1 LNARPASRPSF
12 FWQGVLIVLPAAA
25 LAGFG
30 LVALRQD
37 RVLVHQQAAEQA
49 RKLADH
55 AVQVLLPSALEVA
68 PPAPIDIRGM
78 AVLPARPAEDL
89 VLAYANR
96 APGWAVCLAQR
107 NGDLIYPLPEGLLL
121 PTEVANPA
129 LDAARQAKWAQ
140 AQALDVQGND
150 PTEASTNY
158 QRFLAEDPPE
168 WFAAQAVYRLGVL
181 SARTGRSQAAR
192 DYFERV
198 RREFPEALSESGV
211 PLALYAGLH
220 LLGLSRESIADTPSR
235 TQLLDSTCAEAVCR
249 FPLLAPALLD
259 RLEVDGSSGQS
270 QAVIAWRQVLEAQ
283 QRARRIDAA
292 WQRALREEAAT
303 KTKVE
308 DDVPRWIDLGLNE
321 AWLVLS
327 APSGSNVWLMAL
339 PETSTAGWAKAALS
353 ALALP
358 SYFGVQLGV
367 AGRTLPGDQ
376 GEEMAVA
383 NLEGSRTRPSAEVS
397 VRLTL
402 PELLYGRQRARTYWF
417 GGLIG
422 FSSLTML
429 IGFLAAR
436 RAFWRQRE
444 LSDLKSNFVSSVSHE
459 LRAPIASVR
468 LMAEELNDIAEAD
481 PDKSRTYHG
490 FIMQE
495 CRRLSALIE
504 NVLDFSRH
512 EQGRKQYQFESTD
525 LPALIDATAKLMRTY
540 AAEKQI
546 AITTQ
551 LQAEPIEIEADGR
564 ALQQVLVNLIDN
576 AIKHSP
582 AGSTITMGLDSIPAT
597 GALGPRSNMFWGRF
611 SSFLSGHRSR
621 CPAAILRLWVE
632 DQGEGIPIQEQARIF
647 EQFYRLGSELRRETQ
662 GVGLGLAIVKYVTE
676 AHGGSVSVRSAVGQG
691 SRFTIELPLP
701 TQPNAS
707 ESPQSYEH

>member
-1 LNARPASRPSF
+1 L
-12 FWQGVLIVLPAAA
+12 
-25 LAGFG
+25 
-30 LVALRQD
+30 
-37 RVLVHQQAAEQA
+37 LVHQQAAEQA
-49 RKLADH
+49 RKLANH

-68 PPAPIDIRGM
+68 PPAPIEFKG
-78 AVLPARPAEDL
+78 ASVLPARPAEDL
-89 VLAYANR
+89 VFVYANR
-96 APGWAVCLAQR
+96 PPGWVVCLAER
-107 NGDLIYPLPEGLLL
+107 NGALVYPLPEGLLL

-129 LDAARQAKWAQ
+129 LDATRQANWSQ
-140 AQALDVQGND
+140 AQTLDVQGND
-150 PTEASTNY
+150 ATGALTSY

-168 WFAAQAVYRLGVL
+168 WFVAQAVYRLGVL
-181 SARTGRSQAAR
+181 SAHTGQPQAAR

-211 PLALYAGLH
+211 PLALYSGLH
-220 LLGLSRESIADTPSR
+220 LLGLPRESTPDTPLR
-235 TQLLDSTCAEAVCR
+235 TQLLDSTCTEAVCR

-259 RLEVDGSSGQS
+259 RLDVDGSSEQS
-270 QAVIAWRQVLEAQ
+270 QVKAWRQVLEAQ

-292 WQRALREEAAT
+292 WQRTLRGETAA
-303 KTKVE
+303 KTQGE
-308 DDVPRWIDLGLNE
+308 DDVPRWIDLSPNE

-327 APSGSNVWLMAL
+327 APTGSNVWMMAL
-339 PETSTAGWAKAALS
+339 PETSTEGWVKAALS

-358 SYFGVQLGV
+358 SHFGVQVHL
-367 AGRTLPGDQ
+367 AGRALPGEL

-383 NLEGSRTRPSAEVS
+383 NLAGTRTRPSAEIS
-397 VRLTL
+397 VRLTH

-422 FSSLTML
+422 ISSLTML

-436 RAFWRQRE
+436 RAFWRQQE

-481 PDKSRTYHG
+481 ANKSRTYHG

-525 LPALIDATAKLMRTY
+525 LPALIEATAKLMRTY

-546 AITTQ
+546 DIAIATRA
-551 LQAEPIEIEADGR
+551 QADPIEIEADGR

-582 AGSTITMGLDSIPAT
+582 AGSTITVGLDSIPAT
-597 GALGPRSNMFWGRF
+597 GASGQQPNTRFWGRF
-611 SSFLSGHRSR
+611 RPFLFRHRSPG
-621 CPAAILRLWVE
+621 PARVLRLWVE

-647 EQFYRLGSELRRETQ
+647 ERFYRPGSELRRETQ

-676 AHGGSVSVRSAVGQG
+676 AHGGRVIVRSAVGQG
-691 SRFTIELPLP
+691 SRFTIELPLSA
-701 TQPNAS
+701 QLNAS
-707 ESPQSYEH
+707 ESPQSHEQ